1 MSTVSL
7 TKRHAVTG
15 ILIALTALILSG
27 CARLPGSGKD
37 DGSES
42 GNAGNYNPNAGRYS
56 QEHDSPELE
65 SFDPASIRPVVPRRE
80 ERTRA
85 GNTSP
90 YTVNGRTYDVLDS
103 EEDYTATGH
112 ASWYGRKFHGH
123 ATANGETYDMF
134 QLTAAHRTLPIPS
147 YARVTNL
154 DNGREV
160 IVRVNDRGPF
170 HDDRII
176 DLSFA
181 AASMLDYAENGT
193 ARVRVEAVLPD
204 ADPVERSR
212 QVASAPAGSQR
223 AAGETSLSAT
233 EGEDYLQVGAFSS
246 YAGAEELLQRLSVV
260 TTLPAFIR
268 SEPGDGSR
276 QLHRVR
282 IGPLTPG
289 RDMERLVDSLVEA
302 GLGTPF
308 RVRQ

>member
-1 MSTVSL
+1 ML
-7 TKRHAVTG
+7 AKRHARTG
-15 ILIALTALILSG
+15 ILITLTVLIHSG
-27 CARLPGSGKD
+27 CARLPGSGED
-37 DGSES
+37 VA
-42 GNAGNYNPNAGRYS
+42 GNQGNYNPNAGRYS

-65 SFDPASIRPVVPRRE
+65 PLNPASIRPVVPRRE

-90 YTVNGRTYDVLDS
+90 YTVNGRTYHVLDS
-103 EEDYTATGH
+103 EEGYTATGH

-147 YARVTNL
+147 YVRVTNL

-160 IVRVNDRGPF
+160 IVRINDRGPF
-170 HDDRII
+170 HDGRVI
-176 DLSFA
+176 DLSYA
-181 AASMLDYAENGT
+181 AASMLDYAGNGT

-212 QVASAPAGSQR
+212 HVADAPVKNQR
-223 AAGETSLSAT
+223 VAGETSLAAS
-233 EGEDYLQVGAFSS
+233 EGPEYLQVGAFSS
-246 YAGAEELLQRLSVV
+246 YEGARELLERLSVI
-260 TTLPAFIR
+260 TALPAFIR
-268 SEPGDGSR
+268 SESGNGSQ

-282 IGPLTPG
+282 IGPLAPG
-289 RDMERLVDSLVEA
+289 RDMENLVDSLVEA